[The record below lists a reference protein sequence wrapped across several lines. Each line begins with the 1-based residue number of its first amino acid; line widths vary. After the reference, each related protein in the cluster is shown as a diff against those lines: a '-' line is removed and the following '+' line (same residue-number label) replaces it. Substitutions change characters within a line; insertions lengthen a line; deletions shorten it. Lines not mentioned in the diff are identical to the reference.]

1 MKNRFLYRYLGLL
14 LAVFFVAGCSTKTK
28 LTKVETSSISFK
40 STENGS
46 EDQTI
51 AAYIEPYKKKMD
63 AEMNA
68 VLIVSEN
75 AMVKD
80 LPESSLGNMVSD
92 IVLQK
97 ASEKYKAKFGKNVDM
112 VMLNN
117 GGLRTSFP
125 KGEITKGK
133 VFELMPFE
141 NEIVVLTLSG
151 EKTQQL
157 FDYVAR
163 AKGMPMAGI
172 KMGIK
177 DTIPTNIL
185 IGGVA
190 FDNTKTYT
198 VATSDYL
205 SAGGDKMKFFNNP
218 IKIDNVGYKLRDA
231 LIDYMVEENAKGNKL
246 NFKKDGRI
254 RIEK

>member
-1 MKNRFLYRYLGLL
+1 MKNHFIHSSVTLL
-14 LAVFFVAGCSTKTK
+14 TAVFLIAGCSTKTK
-28 LTKVETSSISFK
+28 LKKVETSSISFK
-40 STENGS
+40 STENGA
-46 EDQTI
+46 EDKAI

-68 VLIVSEN
+68 VLIISEN

-92 IVLQK
+92 IVLKK
-97 ASEKYKAKFGKNVDM
+97 ASEKYNAKFGKKVDM
-112 VMLNN
+112 VLLNN

-157 FDYVAR
+157 FDYIAH
-163 AKGMPMAGI
+163 AKGMPVAGI

-177 DTIPTNIL
+177 DTIPTNVL
-185 IGGVA
+185 IGGIP

-205 SAGGDKMKFFNNP
+205 SAGGDKMRFFNNP

-246 NFKKDGRI
+246 NSKKDGRI
-254 RIEK
+254 YIEK